1 MEEQRVILVTEPHTD
16 INAGFV
22 VVLGSGHDPPL
33 DIEQIEDQVAKAAG
47 TAQEKIWLDLATE
60 AFASYRA
67 FTLQYLRHYSS
78 PTFLT
83 VEEQGKIFQSG
94 LALSPLAWAHTRYT
108 ADWAIAWAL
117 IGEWSS
123 RELFPAPLRGG
134 WPKHGHDGKLIDP
147 FKERRPGLVGWARAD
162 FEQGALP
169 ALIALPRGGEDA
181 GAPCWLNF
189 SGHAYSPWVHEA
201 CSGSWIRR
209 GKSWSTCEAPQPLSL
224 WVDHPRSF
232 PIVGTLGLL
241 PQWCKKDSG
250 DSVRLAPGRDVSFRA
265 SPCPLSLT
273 EEICLLGLWRRLSPD
288 EEDNPSPA
296 RGWLSACNPNYSPEQ
311 AYKAYLELKEEGCS
325 ELFTLSRAWSV
336 DGYDS
341 GDTTKALLQLSPA
354 RLEQMVHTRFQG
366 RQPPWI
372 VDDDWE
378 FHMRV
383 LLDAESQMPPADTR
397 HPAYNGTKQRAVP
410 LPIMVECNGLGG
422 GDLSLEQPWH
432 ICIKTNKHRQQIYGP
447 SLALVEETVKL
458 DRSTVHVVALGLT
471 KSLQEFLVLHY
482 YATDSAKS
490 WNALLH
496 DWFPQV
502 KWAPPGQ
509 IRCTAKRVYKT
520 VHIAPSHRRAPHPC
534 WTGPMQL
541 LFSLLLGHGRMRY
554 TSLSSRLLSRVIC
567 RPVCLTSSLAVSGY
581 PCERCTR
588 CNCLSAPAVGAG
600 P

>member
-1 MEEQRVILVTEPHTD
+1 M
-16 INAGFV
+16 
-22 VVLGSGHDPPL
+22 
-33 DIEQIEDQVAKAAG
+33 
-47 TAQEKIWLDLATE
+47 
-60 AFASYRA
+60 
-67 FTLQYLRHYSS
+67 
-78 PTFLT
+78 
-83 VEEQGKIFQSG
+83 
-94 LALSPLAWAHTRYT
+94 
-108 ADWAIAWAL
+108 
-117 IGEWSS
+117 
-123 RELFPAPLRGG
+123 
-134 WPKHGHDGKLIDP
+134 
-147 FKERRPGLVGWARAD
+147 
-162 FEQGALP
+162 
-169 ALIALPRGGEDA
+169 
-181 GAPCWLNF
+181 
-189 SGHAYSPWVHEA
+189 
-201 CSGSWIRR
+201 
-209 GKSWSTCEAPQPLSL
+209 
-224 WVDHPRSF
+224 
-232 PIVGTLGLL
+232 
-241 PQWCKKDSG
+241 
-250 DSVRLAPGRDVSFRA
+250 
-265 SPCPLSLT
+265 
-273 EEICLLGLWRRLSPD
+273 
-288 EEDNPSPA
+288 
-296 RGWLSACNPNYSPEQ
+296 
-311 AYKAYLELKEEGCS
+311 
-325 ELFTLSRAWSV
+325 

-383 LLDAESQMPPADTR
+383 LLDAESQKQRSILMPPADTR

-410 LPIMVECNGLGG
+410 LPIMVECSGLGG

-541 LFSLLLGHGRMRY
+541 LFSLPLGHDRMRY
-554 TSLSSRLLSRVIC
+554 TSLSEAPPKAINVQVRGFSGSFELPMRAVYSVQLLV
-567 RPVCLTSSLAVSGY
+567 RPSCWSWSLVRCLTASCSCITKETKCGVCGNPLMT
-581 PCERCTR
+581 TR
-588 CNCLSAPAVGAG
+588 WLTALCM
-600 P
+600 